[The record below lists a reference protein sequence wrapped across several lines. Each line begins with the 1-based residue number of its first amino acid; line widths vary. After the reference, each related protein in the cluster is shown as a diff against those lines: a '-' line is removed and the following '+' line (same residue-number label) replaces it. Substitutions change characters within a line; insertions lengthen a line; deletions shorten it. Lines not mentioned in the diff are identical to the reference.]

1 MTEEDRLREAVRQH
15 RLAVGQAYGI
25 GSFQRLHVVNMELW
39 EAAGVLAGQ
48 MSVEEVVSEDRAE
61 QEEEA
66 VWARV
71 HRPAMLENDD

>member
-1 MTEEDRLREAVRQH
+1 
-15 RLAVGQAYGI
+15 
-25 GSFQRLHVVNMELW
+25 MELW